1 MWTPEALCT
10 GRTYCSEWDG
20 WVWNQ
25 FRFLPINWKA
35 EATHISKK
43 PHPLTAFMVPFFP
56 LVPDCAE
63 FFALISLFCVYVIDL
78 PGVLAACADILE
90 SSSLPLP
97 SVAASAAIIRV
108 RARFCVVGVAAVER
122 RWRRRSKS
130 DGAYETTKTKG
141 TSLFAIAIKRILW

>member
-1 MWTPEALCT
+1 
-10 GRTYCSEWDG
+10 
-20 WVWNQ
+20 
-25 FRFLPINWKA
+25 
-35 EATHISKK
+35 
-43 PHPLTAFMVPFFP
+43 MVPFFP

-63 FFALISLFCVYVIDL
+63 FFALISLFCVYVMDL

-97 SVAASAAIIRV
+97 SVAASAAIIGV

-141 TSLFAIAIKRILW
+141 TRGSIRYCCYQKNIVVAEHTIKRHVRWRVQRGLQREGGARPA